1 MSTHFSVA
9 VTGDSIINR
18 RISVYKEKRFLAMI
32 EILRNADV
40 SFTHLESLI
49 HDYDGPEVYPAA
61 EAGWTWM
68 RSPRF
73 VPEELKWAGFD
84 MVSHASNHALDY
96 SYGGLYSTWKALDEA
111 GLPYAGTGKNLGEAR
126 DAAYLETG
134 KGRVALI
141 SMTSSFTG
149 WARAG
154 ETRRDVKGRPGVN
167 PLRFYYE
174 VDADTFETIR
184 ELAVKLGWWV
194 TRIDKTLLFNPAGIH
209 NTIQKFV
216 QSENPGIV
224 PVANEDDIEGNLRSI
239 RNARRQADYVLV
251 HLHSHEWN
259 PDKGLHTPATFVPPF
274 AKRCI
279 DAGAD
284 VFIAEGSH
292 APLRGVEVY
301 RNKPIFYDPGDF
313 ILMSNTVT
321 RQPADFYWRE
331 GYSPEAR
338 RWEATPADGFDARAP
353 LLHGKSQ
360 MNPVG
365 GYFSEPVAGAVIGL
379 CSFNDQ
385 RNLVEFKLYPVDVSM
400 AREPRAQAGLPML
413 AGAAEGKKL
422 IKFLAELS
430 APFGTKIEYRDGV
443 GLVTLEES

>member
-1 MSTHFSVA
+1 MNKAFTIA

-18 RISVYKEKRFLAMI
+18 RLSVYTEDRFLSMVNM
-32 EILRNADV
+32 LREADV
-40 SFTHLESLI
+40 AFTHLESLI
-49 HDYDGPEVYPAA
+49 HDYIGDEVYPAA

-73 VPEELKWAGFD
+73 VPQELKWAGFD
-84 MVSHASNHALDY
+84 IVSHASNHALDY

-111 GLPYAGTGKNLGEAR
+111 SLPYAGTGRNLGDAR

-154 ETRRDVKGRPGVN
+154 ETRRDVKGRPGIN
-167 PLRFYYE
+167 PLRFHYAA
-174 VDADTFETIR
+174 DAESLEIIR
-184 ELAVKLGWWV
+184 QLAFKLGWWICKKDNTV
-194 TRIDKTLLFNPAGIH
+194 LLNPAGIH
-209 NTIQKFV
+209 NTISKFV
-216 QSENPGIV
+216 EGDEPGFV
-224 PVANEDDIEGNLRSI
+224 PVANEDDVEGNLRSI
-239 RNARRQADYVLV
+239 HNARRQADYVLV
-251 HLHSHEWN
+251 HLHTHEWD
-259 PDKGLHTPATFVPPF
+259 PAQGLHAPARFVPPF
-274 AKRCI
+274 ARRCI

-284 VFIAEGSH
+284 VFIGEGSH

-301 RNKPIFYDPGDF
+301 KNKPIFYDPGDF

-353 LLHGKSQ
+353 LLHGESQ
-360 MNPVG
+360 LNPAG
-365 GYFSEPVAGAVIGL
+365 GYFSEPVSGAVIGL
-379 CSFNDQ
+379 CSFNTQKD
-385 RNLVEFKLYPVDVSM
+385 LIECKLYPVDVNM

-413 AGAAEGKKL
+413 AEAALGRKL
-422 IKFLAELS
+422 IEYMAEIS
-430 APFGTKIEYRDGV
+430 APYGTTIEYKDGA
-443 GLVTLEES
+443 GLIVL